1 MRIDK
6 KVPDPTTALVDAAQ
20 AGRKSPSQSEAPSTT
35 LASDAHQ
42 ASPDFLKILE
52 TLQTQV
58 PDARQGVLQEVA
70 QRIASGF
77 YLTPQAAELAAK
89 AIAAVE
95 G

>member
-6 KVPDPTTALVDAAQ
+6 NVPNPTAALVEAAQ
-20 AGRKSPSQSEAPSTT
+20 AGKKNQGQTDVAASALP
-35 LASDAHQ
+35 SDAHQ

-52 TLQTQV
+52 VLQTEV

-77 YLTPQAAELAAK
+77 YLTPQAAGLAAK
-89 AIAAVE
+89 AIS
-95 G
+95 GI

>member
-6 KVPDPTTALVDAAQ
+6 NVPNPTAALVDASQ
-20 AGRKSPSQSEAPSTT
+20 AGKKSQGQTEVTATALP
-35 LASDAHQ
+35 SDAHQ

-52 TLQTQV
+52 VLQSEV
-58 PDARQGVLQEVA
+58 PDVRQALLQEVA

-89 AIAAVE
+89 AVSGI
-95 G
+95 

>member
-6 KVPDPTTALVDAAQ
+6 KVPDPTTALVDAVST
-20 AGRKSPSQSEAPSTT
+20 GTKNQSKTEVAPTV

-52 TLQTQV
+52 ILQTQV

-89 AIAAVE
+89 AVAGI
-95 G
+95 